1 MSTQNNPH
9 GTDTLEHL
17 IVNTSLVD
25 VLSKKIRDNI
35 HSGKYM
41 PGQKLIV
48 RELSE
53 ELNVSHTPIKEAL
66 HRLVA
71 EGYVEAPPRKSMV
84 VKRVTY
90 QDYEQNMEI
99 RVMCELFALPTLVS
113 MSPQELSFTED
124 MKQDMEQMAAVLEAE
139 GDLDYNQWLELDG
152 IFHRRYM
159 SVVAN
164 SEFGRVYASL
174 KANRN
179 SYFAFLENT
188 KHPLTADYLR
198 KDNEEH
204 HRILDAIEAR
214 NLPQLTEAVTHHI
227 LRPRFERQMDT
238 ETRQRIDRVLQLYQQ
253 QPQSF

>member
-1 MSTQNNPH
+1 MSQPTKSQE
-9 GTDTLEHL
+9 DTLERL

-25 VLSKKIRDNI
+25 ILSKKIRDGI
-35 HSGKYM
+35 HSGKYL

-99 RVMCELFALPTLVS
+99 RVMCELFALPTLVAL
-113 MSPQELSFTED
+113 SPDQLGFTRDMQED
-124 MKQDMEQMAAVLEAE
+124 VEQMAQVLDAPGE
-139 GDLDYNQWLELDG
+139 LDYNHWLELDG
-152 IFHRRYM
+152 VFHRRYM
-159 SVVAN
+159 SVVEN
-164 SEFGRVYASL
+164 TEFGRVYASL

-188 KHPLTADYLR
+188 KHPLTMDFLR

-204 HRILDAIEAR
+204 RKIVDAIQSR
-214 NLPQLTEAVTHHI
+214 NLSQLTDAITTHI
-227 LRPRFERQMDT
+227 LRPRFQRQLDTDTRMRIER
-238 ETRQRIDRVLQLYQQ
+238 VVQLYR
-253 QPQSF
+253 